1 VDGLDRPSI
10 PPVLAQR
17 TGEILELMDIHL
29 ASSSPRRHEILGAL
43 GLRFTAAGV
52 DIDETRY
59 DGEPVAEMVVRLAV
73 GKAAAARA
81 SVDQSLPV
89 IGADT
94 AVAVDGRVLGKPVS
108 GDDAAQM
115 LAALSG
121 RTHEVL
127 TGVALDYAGRVR
139 TATSVTVVRFREISP
154 DEARAYWHTG
164 EPLDKAG
171 AYAVQ
176 GVGGIFVED
185 ISGSYSG
192 VVGLPVFE
200 TAALLADAGLAGLA
214 LHLDSENA

>member
-1 VDGLDRPSI
+1 
-10 PPVLAQR
+10 
-17 TGEILELMDIHL
+17 MDIHL

-59 DGEPVAEMVVRLAV
+59 DGEPATEMVVRLAIA
-73 GKAAAARA
+73 KTAAARA

-94 AVAVDGRVLGKPVS
+94 AVAVDDRVLGKPLS

-115 LAALSG
+115 LASLSG

-200 TAALLADAGLAGLA
+200 TAALLADAGLVGLA